1 MENKIQVKQETK
13 ETKEEY
19 KDKLTLIREAVL
31 EKVSQAIQN
40 KRLIIPENYNVNN
53 AIGWVLLQLPKMTDR
68 QGNRI
73 IDYVKVSSIVKAVF
87 EMVVQG
93 LDPIKNQVCFIPYK
107 GKLVCQRTYFGN
119 VAVLRRARQDF
130 KDIYAMVVYQDDVF
144 EYNISNGKKFII
156 QHKQKLQNI
165 DKDKIIGAY
174 AVAIDKNDNVI
185 NTEIMTLNEILTSWS
200 MSTKTLFDDNG
211 NLISETHIYFAQEM
225 CKRTVINRLV
235 KFLLNSSIENE
246 VDESI
251 IIPDIKDDK
260 DFEEEDEKELLSP
273 PDRTPIKATIPTVE
287 TKKEPEPIPEPISNQ
302 ENATEPENKPKNE
315 PKNENVPF

>member
-1 MENKIQVKQETK
+1 MENKIVKQEIR
-13 ETKEEY
+13 EEY
-19 KDKLTLIREAVL
+19 KDKLTLVREAVL
-31 EKVSQAIQN
+31 ERVSQAIQN

-53 AIGWVLLQLPKMTDR
+53 AISWVLLQLPKMTDR

-73 IDYVKVSSIVKAVF
+73 IDNVKVSSIVKAIF

-107 GKLVCQRTYFGN
+107 GKLICQRTYFGN
-119 VAVLRRARQDF
+119 VAVLRRVRQDL
-130 KDIYAMVVYQDDVF
+130 KDIYATVVYQDDVF
-144 EYNISNGKKFII
+144 EYSIQNGRKVVI

-174 AVAIDKNDNVI
+174 AVAIDKNDYVI
-185 NTEIMTLNEILTSWS
+185 NTEIMTLDEILTSWS

-211 NLISETHIYFAQEM
+211 NLISETHMYFMQEM

-235 KFLLNSSIENE
+235 KFLLNSSIENN
-246 VDESI
+246 VDESA
-251 IIPDIKDDK
+251 IIPIKEDDE
-260 DFEEEDEKELLSP
+260 FEEEDEKELLSR
-273 PDRTPIKATIPTVE
+273 PDQTPIKATIPAVE

-315 PKNENVPF
+315 DIPF

>member
-1 MENKIQVKQETK
+1 MENKIQVKQEAT
-13 ETKEEY
+13 EEY

-31 EKVSQAIQN
+31 EKVSQAIHN
-40 KRLIIPENYNVNN
+40 KRLVIPDNYNVNN

-73 IDYVKVSSIVKAVF
+73 IDNVKVNSIVKAVF
-87 EMVVQG
+87 EMIVQG

-130 KDIYAMVVYQDDVF
+130 KDIYATVVYQDDVF
-144 EYNISNGKKFII
+144 EYSIQNGRKVVI

-174 AVAIDKNDNVI
+174 AVAIDKNDCVI

-251 IIPDIKDDK
+251 IIPDIKDDDK
-260 DFEEEDEKELLSP
+260 EFEEEDEKDLLSP
-273 PDRTPIKATIPTVE
+273 PDRTPIKATISAVE
-287 TKKEPEPIPEPISNQ
+287 TKKEPEPIPKPISNQ

-315 PKNENVPF
+315 NVPF